1 MAARKVLV
9 LLLVTLAMS
18 AAGCINRYRTGA
30 GYGGSPG
37 IAPSAY
43 EHYIRGRLAADQG
56 DHVTAIAELR
66 MASAS
71 APDQPEP
78 RIAVGEELL
87 AAGRMDDARAEAGD
101 AIGKWPSDPRAW
113 RLVGRV
119 RGAWGDGPG
128 AAEAF
133 ERSLAIDS
141 SSESSWLMLAAAYR
155 QARDERRALTAYRR
169 MVAA

>member
-1 MAARKVLV
+1 MRLCFVLGGA
-9 LLLVTLAMS
+9 LVMGFLAT
-18 AAGCINRYRTGA
+18 ACAGTYRTGV
-30 GYGGSPG
+30 GYGGEPG

-43 EHYIRGRLAADQG
+43 EHYIRGRLAAEQG

-101 AIGKWPSDPRAW
+101 AIGKW
-113 RLVGRV
+113 
-119 RGAWGDGPG
+119 
-128 AAEAF
+128 
-133 ERSLAIDS
+133 
-141 SSESSWLMLAAAYR
+141 
-155 QARDERRALTAYRR
+155 
-169 MVAA
+169 